1 MTDPSPAEPPP
12 GPQTPPHPV
21 VDSHHH
27 VWDLSV
33 RDRGWLH
40 EDQPWADEDSLARLR
55 RTFTMADLE
64 PEAAAVG
71 VGATVV
77 VQTEAEPAETP
88 ELLALADGHPLVEG
102 VVGWV
107 DLMKPGA
114 GEAIAALRELPGG
127 EHLAGIRHPVLIEPD
142 DTWLRRPE
150 VLSGLTEVATA
161 GLVYDVVCLQRQL
174 PGALAAA
181 EALPALTVVL
191 DHVGNPEDE
200 PPGHGPWATIMRS
213 LAALPNTV
221 CKLSGILSAP
231 LAGPGQVDPL
241 IRQYYEVV
249 LDAFG
254 PDRLMFGSDWPVC
267 TLSSSYPAVFEAAQA
282 LTAGLSPAEQAAVFG
297 ETARRT
303 YQLGAGRLGAG
314 RLGAGWRDADGS

>member
-107 DLMKPGA
+107 NLMKPGA

-231 LAGPGQVDPL
+231 LAARPGGPAD
-241 IRQYYEVV
+241 
-249 LDAFG
+249 
-254 PDRLMFGSDWPVC
+254 
-267 TLSSSYPAVFEAAQA
+267 PAV
-282 LTAGLSPAEQAAVFG
+282 LRGR
-297 ETARRT
+297 ARRVRAGPAHVRLGLAGMHA
-303 YQLGAGRLGAG
+303 QLVLPGRVRGGASTHRGAQPSGAGG
-314 RLGAGWRDADGS
+314 RLRRDRAPHLPARCWPARCGLARR